1 LEVVFARRSLA
12 GALGRQTGGRVTMT
26 DLQETL
32 RRLAS
37 RFVAWDIMKPAT
49 ELVSA
54 DSEADARK
62 RLEENPRFDI
72 IPIFSGGTPLAFLE
86 RGQPHA
92 KTIQIPH
99 LVGAGTPIP
108 DVVDSMSDRRFVFVV
123 GRHEVIGLIHFSD
136 LNDPVVKLPFFVLLE
151 GVERRLADAVEGL
164 VTEDVIPELIRDPKR
179 LDAIRQKMAK
189 LRKDEADRDWVT
201 LMYFREI
208 LEAAVYFRKVSLE
221 VDQIEQLSG
230 IRNRVDHA
238 AGEELIEC
246 HQDVKRLSRVRKL
259 CISIMLDEPAA

>member
-1 LEVVFARRSLA
+1 
-12 GALGRQTGGRVTMT
+12 MT
-26 DLQETL
+26 DIQETL
-32 RRLAS
+32 QRLAN
-37 RFVAWDIMKPAT
+37 RFVARDIMKPAT

-72 IPIFSGGTPLAFLE
+72 IPIFSGGTLLSFME
-86 RGQPHA
+86 RDQPRM

-136 LNDPVVKLPFFVLLE
+136 LNDPLVKLPFFVLLE
-151 GVERRLADAVEGL
+151 GVERRLADAVKGL
-164 VTEDVIPELIRDPKR
+164 VTKDVIPKLIRNLKR
-179 LDAIRQKMAK
+179 VDDIHQKMAN
-189 LRKDEADRDWVT
+189 LRKNEADRDWVT
-201 LMYFREI
+201 LMYFSEI

-221 VDQIEQLSG
+221 VNQIEQLSL

-238 AGEELIEC
+238 AGKELIER

-259 CISIMLDEPAA
+259 CIRIMLDGPSA